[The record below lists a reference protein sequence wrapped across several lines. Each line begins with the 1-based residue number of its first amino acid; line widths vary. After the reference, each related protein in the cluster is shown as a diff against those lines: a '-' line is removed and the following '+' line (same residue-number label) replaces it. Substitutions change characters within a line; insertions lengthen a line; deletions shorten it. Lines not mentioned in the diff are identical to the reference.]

1 MFCTIPANRPA
12 LTLPIGERVFYKCQA
27 ELSEHLAVPEED
39 REGWYIIEA
48 GHRITWSEL
57 HEVLSE
63 NLETARRNMDYERRV
78 AMEGN

>member
-1 MFCTIPANRPA
+1 MLCTIPANRPA
-12 LTLPIGERVFYKCQA
+12 LTLPLGQRVFNKCQA
-27 ELSEHLAVPEED
+27 ELSEHLAVQEED

-63 NLETARRNMDYERRV
+63 SLESARRNMEYERRL
-78 AMEGN
+78 AREGN